1 MAQVDGVDD
10 DVGIYTLQAF
20 RTFPGTPD
28 ECREARL
35 WARTRMRPFPDV
47 ADAVELVVSEFFGN
61 AIRHSASGEPGGAVF
76 ISLVGLVSGA
86 LHLEVHDEGPR
97 SDFPRTAARVVS
109 PDLERSDGRGLFLAA
124 ALTKEW
130 GRLPVQGGP
139 GYAERGYTSIFDA
152 VGEHEGAEHTGPMI
166 TWADFTTSV
175 RTVGA
180 AAAERDLAS

>member
-1 MAQVDGVDD
+1 MAQCDGVDD

-35 WARTRMRPFPDV
+35 WARMHMRPFCDV
-47 ADAVELVVSEFFGN
+47 ADSVELVVSEFFGN
-61 AIRHSASGEPGGAVF
+61 ALRHSASGEPGGTVF

-97 SDFPRTAARVVS
+97 SDAPRTAARVVS
-109 PDLERSDGRGLFLAA
+109 PDLQRLDGRGLFIAA

-130 GRLPVQGGP
+130 GRLPATGGP
-139 GYAERGYTSIFDA
+139 GYAERGYTSIFDTA
-152 VGEHEGAEHTGPMI
+152 GEHDGAEYSGPMI

-175 RTVGA
+175 RAPAVVRTA
-180 AAAERDLAS
+180 RHSLS

>member
-1 MAQVDGVDD
+1 MAQCDGVDD

-20 RTFPGTPD
+20 RTFPGAPG

-61 AIRHSASGEPGGAVF
+61 ALRHSASGEPGGTVF

-97 SDFPRTAARVVS
+97 SDAPRTAARVVS
-109 PDLERSDGRGLFLAA
+109 PDFDRPDGRGLFIAA

-130 GRLPVQGGP
+130 GRLPATGGP
-139 GYAERGYTSIFDA
+139 GYAERGYTSIFDT
-152 VGEHEGAEHTGPMI
+152 GCEPDGTEYSGPMI
-166 TWADFTTSV
+166 TWADFTTAV
-175 RTVGA
+175 RAPAGVGA
-180 AAAERDLAS
+180 PQHSMS